1 MKIPGKLKSRTKRK
15 INEAF
20 QVKQKVRKL
29 G

>member
-1 MKIPGKLKSRTKRK
+1 VKIPGKLKSRTKRK